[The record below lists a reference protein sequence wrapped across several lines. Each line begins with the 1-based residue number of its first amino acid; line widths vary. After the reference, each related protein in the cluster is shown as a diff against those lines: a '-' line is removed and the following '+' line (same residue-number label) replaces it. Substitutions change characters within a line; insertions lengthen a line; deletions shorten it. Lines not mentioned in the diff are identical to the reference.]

1 MNKTKANDIKKKKQQ
16 ERKRRQSK
24 RGEGGG
30 GLRERVRDREENT
43 H

>member
-30 GLRERVRDREENT
+30 GLRERVRDKEENT